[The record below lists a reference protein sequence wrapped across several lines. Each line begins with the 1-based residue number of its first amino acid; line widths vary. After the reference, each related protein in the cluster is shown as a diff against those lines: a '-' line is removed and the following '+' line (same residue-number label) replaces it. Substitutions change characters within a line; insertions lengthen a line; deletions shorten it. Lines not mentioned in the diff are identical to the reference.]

1 MNIFMDVMNTIT
13 NQVRHDIQNIEI
25 VKAAIY
31 ASSLGTIIY
40 LLRSIPNRISFFIH
54 RYAFCSIAVNNND
67 ASYIWLQKWLSG
79 RVANRVRHLVVDTN
93 NFYGSDGIDAY
104 NTERG
109 SDNLDYKAGS
119 GTYVMFY
126 KGYPIT
132 VSFSRE
138 RIEERNEYAESVYL
152 SCLFRKQLLQE
163 IIAEAGKAAKAKEKK
178 SINLFSAQ
186 HHHWAAIGEKPFR
199 ALASLTYDQDIASR
213 ILNDAKTFIDKKEWY
228 QDMGIPW
235 RRGYLLYGPPGNGKT
250 SLTFALASELKFD
263 IYILNLAGTTINGDG
278 LMNLLN
284 QVPSNAIVLIEE
296 IDEVF
301 KNHKEA
307 EDVKLVG
314 GLTHTSLLNA
324 LDGVAA
330 REGRIVVMTT
340 NYKERISPA
349 LIRPGRADMH
359 LYMGNATHSQ
369 AKAIFQRFFPKAEE
383 GQATLFADKV
393 IAFSEDVSMAA
404 LQNHLVRFQDDALKA
419 MQYISQ
425 ESLLVKKEPVS

>member
-1 MNIFMDVMNTIT
+1 MDVINTIT
-13 NQVRHDIQNIEI
+13 NQVRSDIQNIEI
-25 VKAAIY
+25 VKAALY

-54 RYAFCSIAVNNND
+54 RYAFCSIEVNNND
-67 ASYIWLQKWLSG
+67 SAYIWLQKWLSE

-93 NFYGSDGIDAY
+93 DFQGSDGIDDY
-104 NTERG
+104 DSEKS
-109 SDNLDYKAGS
+109 SDSLAYKADT
-119 GTYVMFY
+119 GTYIMFY

-138 RIEERNEYAESVYL
+138 RIEERNEYAERVQL
-152 SCLFRKQLLQE
+152 SCLFRKKLLQE
-163 IIAEAGKAAKAKEKK
+163 IIKEASKEVKTKEKK

-186 HHHWAAIGEKPFR
+186 HQYWSAIGEKPFR
-199 ALASLTYDQDIASR
+199 SLSSLTYDQDIADR
-213 ILNDAKTFIDKKEWY
+213 ILNDAKSFIEKKDWY

-263 IYILNLAGTTINGDG
+263 IYILSLAGTTLNGDG

-284 QVPSNAIVLIEE
+284 QVPTNAIVLIEE
-296 IDEVF
+296 IDEAF

-359 LYMGNATHSQ
+359 LYMGNASHSQ
-369 AKAIFQRFFPKAEE
+369 AKAIFLRFFPKVEE
-383 GQATLFADKV
+383 SQATLFADKV
-393 IAFSEDVSMAA
+393 LAFSADVSMAA
-404 LQNHLVRFQDDALKA
+404 LQNHLVRFQDDAVKA

-425 ESLLVKKEPVS
+425 ESLLVKKEKLEPLTS